1 MVNPEKQRA
10 RAAAA
15 RARTAAAKVT
25 EREIDGWTV
34 RVFDPGSFETPACRE
49 CGMNRWYLANS
60 DGCIDM
66 FRCSECGGDIFL
78 HCLTVGPLPS
88 EFGGEPDGSL

>member
-10 RAAAA
+10 RAASA
-15 RARTAAAKVT
+15 RARAAAAKVT
-25 EREIDGWTV
+25 VREIDGWTV
-34 RVFDPGSFETPACRE
+34 RVSDLGSFETPACRK
-49 CGMNRWYLANS
+49 CGKNRWYLANS
-60 DGCIDM
+60 DGYIDM

-88 EFGGEPDGSL
+88 EIGGESDGSL